1 MLIALLCAACRV
13 YVLHVRYVT
22 HHPPVYT
29 PPHDYLSNAHAMST
43 LLASFTDK
51 ASQVLIVSSCL
62 PVARWDQKRFET
74 ERYYL
79 SNAYAMSSLRYCDI
93 IYSQG
98 ESVADFLHSS
108 LMIDAHCYDVIC
120 LRGGHGALLC

>member
-1 MLIALLCAACRV
+1 
-13 YVLHVRYVT
+13 
-22 HHPPVYT
+22 
-29 PPHDYLSNAHAMST
+29 MST

-93 IYSQG
+93 IYSHG
-98 ESVADFLHSS
+98 GLVADFLHSNP
-108 LMIDAHCYDVIC
+108 MIDVRCYDVIC
-120 LRGGHGALLC
+120 LQGGHEALLC